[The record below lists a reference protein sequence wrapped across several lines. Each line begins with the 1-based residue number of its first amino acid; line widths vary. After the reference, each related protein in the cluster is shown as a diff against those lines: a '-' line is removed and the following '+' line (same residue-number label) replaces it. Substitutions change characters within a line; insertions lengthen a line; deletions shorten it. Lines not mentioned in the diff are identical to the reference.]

1 VKVVTKSLLRDLY
14 FESPAPIQEF
24 IGYIHPKER
33 LFRKYYSA
41 LDKSQWWKP
50 TKLEELQVIKLKKI
64 LTHVYRNVPYY
75 RRLFKERQLTPDDLN
90 SIRDLEKLPIL
101 TKDTIRYKLKDLCAK
116 DFRCYHPY
124 LFYTGGSTGKPLK
137 FYLDRNSWAWSKAS
151 VWRYQKWADYS
162 PRDRCVI
169 IRYRLF
175 EEGKPPYA
183 LEGKRLY
190 LSAFHMKDEYLSEY
204 CRLMNN
210 FEPSAIWSFPSA
222 LYVLVRYMKKK
233 GLRNIIRPKAIMTTA
248 ETLFEHHRKEI
259 EDFLNC
265 KIYDWYGANETN
277 VTACECPLGGM
288 HINSECGILE
298 VVDNKGENVRLGE
311 IGKTVIT
318 DFTNLT
324 MPLIRYELGD
334 RLSLSKT
341 LCPCGRG
348 LPLIE
353 FIEGRIDDIIL
364 TKDGRMVGRL
374 DEAFHYSFGIK
385 LSQII
390 QDKAGHILVKIVKDY
405 NFSDEDIKILDIELR
420 KRLGSD
426 MDIDYEFVEDIP
438 RTRMGK
444 YKFVISKIWQRD
456 SQKT

>member
-1 VKVVTKSLLRDLY
+1 LKLATKSLLRDLY
-14 FESPAPIQEF
+14 FDSPIFIQEF
-24 IGYIHPKER
+24 ISYIHPKER
-33 LFRKYYSA
+33 LFHRYYSE
-41 LDKSQWWKP
+41 LNKSQWWQP
-50 TKLEELQVIKLKKI
+50 TKIEELQIIRLKEI
-64 LTHVYRNVPYY
+64 LNHAYQNVPHY
-75 RRLFKERQLTPDDLN
+75 RRIFEERQLTSDDFN

-101 TKDTIRYKLKDLCAK
+101 TKDMIRHNLEDLCAK
-116 DFRCYHPY
+116 DFRRYHPC
-124 LFYTGGSTGKPLK
+124 LSYTGGSTGKPLK
-137 FYLDRNSWAWSKAS
+137 FYLDSNSWAWSKAS
-151 VWRYQKWADYS
+151 VRRYQKWANYN

-169 IRYRLF
+169 IKYRLF

-204 CRLMNN
+204 CKLMAD
-210 FEPSAIWSFPSA
+210 FDPKAIWSFPSA

-233 GLRNIIRPKAIMTTA
+233 GLRNIIKLKTIMTTS

-265 KIYDWYGANETN
+265 KIYDWYGANESN
-277 VTACECPLGGM
+277 VTACECPIGGM
-288 HINSECGILE
+288 HMNSECGILE
-298 VVDNKGENVRLGE
+298 VVDNKGKNVRVGE
-311 IGKTVIT
+311 IGKAVIT
-318 DFTNLT
+318 DFTNFA
-324 MPLIRYELGD
+324 MPLIRYKLGD
-334 RLSLSKT
+334 RLSLSKAI
-341 LCPCGRG
+341 CPCGRG

-353 FIEGRIDDIIL
+353 FIEGRTDDIIV
-364 TKDGRMVGRL
+364 TKDGKMVGRL

-390 QDKAGHILVKIVKDY
+390 QDKVGHILVKIVKDY

-420 KRLGSD
+420 KRLGD
-426 MDIDYEFVEDIP
+426 AMDIDYKFVEGIH

-456 SQKT
+456 SQKI